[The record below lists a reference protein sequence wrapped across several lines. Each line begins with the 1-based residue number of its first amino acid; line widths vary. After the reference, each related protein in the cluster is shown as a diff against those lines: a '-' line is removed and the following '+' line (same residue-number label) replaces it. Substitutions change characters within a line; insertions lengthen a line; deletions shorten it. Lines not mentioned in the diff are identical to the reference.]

1 MPIILYAVC
10 AGRLPD
16 MSCTNDTRLISYS
29 NGTCYNGSDL
39 VGVWNETVFEDV
51 THLQRTSASEEY
63 YKCVREILTLL
74 KLVVIKIGGV
84 VTTASLPGIDRG
96 RGSLGVVKTAS
107 R

>member
-1 MPIILYAVC
+1 
-10 AGRLPD
+10 
-16 MSCTNDTRLISYS
+16 MSCTNDTQLVSYS

-74 KLVVIKIGGV
+74 KLVMIKIGGV
-84 VTTASLPGIDRG
+84 QRHCQELTEEREFGG
-96 RGSLGVVKTAS
+96 C
-107 R
+107 